1 MPLVQKLWC
10 RLVNITERD
19 GNLPVYSVV
28 STVPHSLSSG
38 NYECFEMTKSEFS
51 SENFLFSSGGGVGG
65 RQCFEVLKS
74 KVLHEKL
81 VLVKGAQ
88 IQNQSSV

>member
-51 SENFLFSSGGGVGG
+51 SEKFLFSSGGGVGG

-74 KVLHEKL
+74 KVLHKKL
-81 VLVKGAQ
+81 ILVKGAQ
-88 IQNQSSV
+88 I